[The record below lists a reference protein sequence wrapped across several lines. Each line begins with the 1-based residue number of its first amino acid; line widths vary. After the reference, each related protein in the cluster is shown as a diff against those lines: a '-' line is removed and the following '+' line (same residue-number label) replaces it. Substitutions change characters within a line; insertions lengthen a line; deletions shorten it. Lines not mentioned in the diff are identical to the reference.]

1 MLNVISGLLGNGGGA
16 TNSYESIST
25 VTVGA
30 GGSSVI
36 TFSSIPS
43 TYKHLQI
50 RYINTTS
57 TVNQNLVVTFNSDTG
72 SNYAWHRLL
81 GDGSSAIA
89 DASSS
94 TTGMN
99 IGRSG
104 GNSTSFAGG
113 VFDILDYANTSKY
126 KTARTLYGTDQNG
139 SGLIFLAS
147 GLWQNTAAIS
157 TVTFTPASGNF
168 AQYSQFALYG
178 IKG

>member
-1 MLNVISGLLGNGGGA
+1 MLNNIAALHPAAAAL
-16 TNSYESIST
+16 NSYESIMT
-25 VTVGA
+25 TTVGA
-30 GGSSVI
+30 GGTSTI

-57 TVNQNLVVTFNSDTG
+57 TVNQNLYITFNSDTG
-72 SNYAWHRLL
+72 SNYSWHRLF

-89 DASSS
+89 DAGS
-94 TTGMN
+94 TTTYMQ

-113 VFDILDYANTSKY
+113 VMDVLDYSTTSKY
-126 KTARTLYGTDQNG
+126 KTARSLYGTDQNG

-147 GLWQNTAAIS
+147 GLWQNTAAVS
-157 TVTFTPASGNF
+157 TITFTPASGNF
-168 AQYSQFALYG
+168 AQYSSFALYG